1 MTEDEEFAKA
11 NLEGIRVSR
20 ISNLL
25 KEQNEQKEQLE
36 ISLKDENIQNNENG
50 EKLVNDDKYKNQKNI
65 GDSYIFVF
73 VDFLCQSLISLGFYY
88 LSYFLKFDFDDI
100 ILKLSLAIIFIIFSF
115 FIVYSGRVRFNRRH
129 WKLSNYILFL
139 LINLLK
145 IDFDI
150 FLYLMIISDK
160 EDDGIDFSHFEA
172 RAYWKISISLFYLFL
187 IYYYYFKKE
196 SNSFNIYIYLIDSFV
211 CVVICSLLIVFTKT
225 KNDNMFR
232 IINYIGYLGLELFF
246 VIYSIYFE
254 FKHKKI
260 YEYLQIK
267 IDWRVN
273 RIDFLRFG
281 IPIFAV
287 LGNLLKYFTKKCRCC
302 RKYI

>member
-1 MTEDEEFAKA
+1 MTEDEEFTKA

-36 ISLKDENIQNNENG
+36 ISLKDDNIQNNENG

-196 SNSFNIYIYLIDSFV
+196 SNSFNIYIYLIDSFA

-281 IPIFAV
+281 IPIFAI

>member
-1 MTEDEEFAKA
+1 MTEDEEFTKA

-36 ISLKDENIQNNENG
+36 ISLKDDNIQNNENG

-196 SNSFNIYIYLIDSFV
+196 SNSFNIYIYLIDSFA

-287 LGNLLKYFTKKCRCC
+287 LGNLLKYFTKKCRC
-302 RKYI
+302 

>member
-36 ISLKDENIQNNENG
+36 ISSKDDNIQNNENG

-115 FIVYSGRVRFNRRH
+115 FIVYSGRVRFNHRH

-196 SNSFNIYIYLIDSFV
+196 SNSFNIYIYLIDSFA
-211 CVVICSLLIVFTKT
+211 CVIICSLLIVFTKT

-302 RKYI
+302 RK

>member
-36 ISLKDENIQNNENG
+36 ISLKDDNIQNNENG

-287 LGNLLKYFTKKCRCC
+287 LGNLLKYFTKKCRC
-302 RKYI
+302 

>member
-25 KEQNEQKEQLE
+25 KEQNEQKEQSE
-36 ISLKDENIQNNENG
+36 ISLKDDNIQNNENA

-196 SNSFNIYIYLIDSFV
+196 SNSFNIYIYLIDSFA

-287 LGNLLKYFTKKCRCC
+287 FGNLLKYFTKKCRC
-302 RKYI
+302 

>member
-1 MTEDEEFAKA
+1 MTEDEEFTKA

-25 KEQNEQKEQLE
+25 KEQNEQKEQSE
-36 ISLKDENIQNNENG
+36 ISLKDDNIQNNENA

-100 ILKLSLAIIFIIFSF
+100 ILKLSLAIIFIMFSF

-196 SNSFNIYIYLIDSFV
+196 SNSFNIYIYLIDSFA

-287 LGNLLKYFTKKCRCC
+287 LGNSLKYFTKKCRC
-302 RKYI
+302 

>member
-1 MTEDEEFAKA
+1 MTEDEEFTKA

-25 KEQNEQKEQLE
+25 KEQNEQKEQSE
-36 ISLKDENIQNNENG
+36 ISLKDDNIQNNENA

-196 SNSFNIYIYLIDSFV
+196 SNSFNIYIYLIDSFA

-287 LGNLLKYFTKKCRCC
+287 FGNLLKYFTKKCRC
-302 RKYI
+302 

>member
-36 ISLKDENIQNNENG
+36 ISSKDDNIQNNENG

-115 FIVYSGRVRFNRRH
+115 FIVYSGRVRFNLRH

-196 SNSFNIYIYLIDSFV
+196 SNSFNIYIYLIDSFA
-211 CVVICSLLIVFTKT
+211 CVIICSLLIVFTKT

-302 RKYI
+302 RK

>member
-1 MTEDEEFAKA
+1 MTEDEEFTKA

-25 KEQNEQKEQLE
+25 KEQNEQKEQSE
-36 ISLKDENIQNNENG
+36 ISLKDDNIQNNENT

-115 FIVYSGRVRFNRRH
+115 FIVYSGRVRFNGRH

-287 LGNLLKYFTKKCRCC
+287 LGNLLRYFTKKCRC
-302 RKYI
+302 

>member
-1 MTEDEEFAKA
+1 MTEDEEFTKA

-36 ISLKDENIQNNENG
+36 ISLKDDNIQNNENA
-50 EKLVNDDKYKNQKNI
+50 EKLVNDDKYKNHKNI

-196 SNSFNIYIYLIDSFV
+196 SNSFNIYIYLIDSFA
-211 CVVICSLLIVFTKT
+211 CVVICSLLIVFTKS

-287 LGNLLKYFTKKCRCC
+287 LGNSLKYFTKKCRC
-302 RKYI
+302 

>member
-1 MTEDEEFAKA
+1 MTEDEEFTKA
-11 NLEGIRVSR
+11 NLEGIRASR

-36 ISLKDENIQNNENG
+36 ISLKDDNIQNNENG

-196 SNSFNIYIYLIDSFV
+196 SNSFNIYIYLIDSFA

-287 LGNLLKYFTKKCRCC
+287 LGNLLKYFTKKCRC
-302 RKYI
+302 

>member
-1 MTEDEEFAKA
+1 MTEAGDFANA
-11 NLEGIRVSR
+11 NLEDIRISRVSN
-20 ISNLL
+20 IL
-25 KEQNEQKEQLE
+25 KVQNEQMEKEE
-36 ISLKDENIQNNENG
+36 ISSKDDIIKNNEKG
-50 EKLVNDDKYKNQKNI
+50 EELINDDIYKNSKNKQAENI
-65 GDSYIFVF
+65 GDSYILVF
-73 VDFLCQSLISLGFYY
+73 VDFLCQSLISLGFYF
-88 LSYFLKFDFDDI
+88 LSYLLKFDFDDI

-172 RAYWKISISLFYLFL
+172 RAYWKVSISLFYLFL

-196 SNSFNIYIYLIDSFV
+196 SNSFNIYIYLIDSFA

-287 LGNLLKYFTKKCRCC
+287 LGNLLKYFTKKCRC
-302 RKYI
+302 

>member
-1 MTEDEEFAKA
+1 MTEDEEFTKA

-25 KEQNEQKEQLE
+25 KEQNEQKEQSE
-36 ISLKDENIQNNENG
+36 ISLKDDNIQNNENG

-172 RAYWKISISLFYLFL
+172 RAYWKVSISLFYLFL

-196 SNSFNIYIYLIDSFV
+196 SNSFNIYIYLIDSFA

-287 LGNLLKYFTKKCRCC
+287 LGNLLKYFTKKCRC
-302 RKYI
+302 

>member
-1 MTEDEEFAKA
+1 MTEDEEFTKA

-36 ISLKDENIQNNENG
+36 ISLKDDNIQNNENA

-115 FIVYSGRVRFNRRH
+115 FIVYSGRVRFNRKH

-196 SNSFNIYIYLIDSFV
+196 SNSFNIYIYLIDSFA

-287 LGNLLKYFTKKCRCC
+287 LGNLLKYFTKKCRC
-302 RKYI
+302 